1 MLERLMLYRY
11 YIINLYLYYA
21 YNYIISYSYYDK
33 YLISTRNNDYIYF
46 NNYDKILRHNN
57 IIIVHEKYL

>member
-21 YNYIISYSYYDK
+21 YNYIISYSYYVK
-33 YLISTRNNDYIYF
+33 YLINTRNNDYIYF
-46 NNYDKILRHNN
+46 NKKHDN
-57 IIIVHEKYL
+57 IYLVHIIVFII